1 MRGDV
6 LPDGICH
13 DPDWM
18 GGYDEAQELNFGEA
32 PRGIRLERRQLEAL
46 VEYGD

>member
-18 GGYDEAQELNFGEA
+18 GGYNEAQELNFGEV
-32 PRGIRLERRQLEAL
+32 PRGIRLEREQFEAL
-46 VEYGD
+46 VVHGD

>member
-6 LPDGICH
+6 LPDGLCH
-13 DPDWM
+13 DPDWIN
-18 GGYDEAQELNFGEA
+18 GGDLEELDFGEQA
-32 PRGIRLERRQLEAL
+32 RAIKLDRRQFEAL